1 MSKKN
6 QVVSITKS
14 AQSAGALVTRFAAV
28 ETEATRIHQEQSGA
42 SLVRALLKGGRMHAV
57 ISDECGSTIE
67 VSDGNVM
74 LSVSKS

>member
-1 MSKKN
+1 MAKKN
-6 QVVSITKS
+6 QVVAVTKA
-14 AQSAGALVTRFAAV
+14 AQSAGALVSRFSAV
-28 ETEATRIHQEQSGA
+28 ESTATRIHQEQSGA

-74 LSVSKS
+74 LSVSK